1 MKKLIYLTILKKL
14 IYLTILLVFTFGC
27 GDDPIPDKNPKVE
40 EVENIVTKGK
50 WQITYFFD
58 TDQEE
63 TDNYAKYVFQFL
75 PSGSLVANDG
85 PASVSGAWSVG
96 DQNSSNDDSNDLD
109 FNISFT
115 TAPLLDELS
124 DDWEIISA
132 TNTKI
137 ELRHVSGGNGGTD
150 ILTFEKV

>member
-1 MKKLIYLTILKKL
+1 MMTLRYLR
-14 IYLTILLVFTFGC
+14 ILLVLTWAC
-27 GDDPIPDKNPKVE
+27 SDDPDPVENPKIE
-40 EVENIVTKGK
+40 EVEDVVTSGK

-63 TDNYAKYVFQFL
+63 TDKFTDYTFQFL

-85 PASVSGAWSVG
+85 PDAVSGTWAVKEEG
-96 DQNSSNDDSNDLD
+96 SSDDNADDID

-115 TAPLLDELS
+115 TSPLLDELT
-124 DDWEIISA
+124 DDWEIISV
-132 TNTKI
+132 TGSRI

-150 ILTFEKV
+150 LLTFERI

>member
-1 MKKLIYLTILKKL
+1 MKKLICVSM
-14 IYLTILLVFTFGC
+14 LLVFTLGC
-27 GDDPIPDKNPKVE
+27 GEDPIPDENPKVE
-40 EVENIVTKGK
+40 EVENIVTNGK

-58 TDQEE
+58 TDGDE
-63 TDNYAKYVFQFL
+63 TDKYTGYVFQFL

-85 PASVSGAWSVG
+85 PASVSGAWSVA
-96 DQNSSNDDSNDLD
+96 DQNESNDDSDDLD